1 MTDTPSKRKTTT
13 KKLKSA
19 AEIASEKTEQMP
31 SKIAGADLVPKTEE
45 EITAPIK
52 YMPIETF
59 RSLGFL
65 QEINRQ
71 ILHPCGLALVVAD
84 DKIIGILD
92 KTDDPEGIIFETVSA
107 QKAWQVETLIKD
119 GSKQRRNI
127 LKYDIQPAYPKL
139 TKADIKPGK
148 IFRAKNPKYC
158 TGLGLNDRVVLSVQ
172 GNKVQ
177 YNSYEVPI
185 GTTYPT
191 IKMDAFLGWAKFEVT
206 E

>member
-1 MTDTPSKRKTTT
+1 VASSSKKKPGGLKTA
-13 KKLKSA
+13 S
-19 AEIASEKTEQMP
+19 EIANEKVEQMP
-31 SKIAGADLVPKTEE
+31 SEIAGAVLVPKDEV
-45 EITAPIK
+45 EIAAPVK
-52 YMPIETF
+52 YMPLETF

-65 QEINRQ
+65 QEINRT
-71 ILHPCGLALVVAD
+71 ILHPCGLALVVTE
-84 DKIIGILD
+84 DKIVGILD
-92 KTDDPEGIIFETVSA
+92 RTDDPEGIIFENVSA

-119 GSKQRRNI
+119 GSKQRRAI

-139 TKADIKPGK
+139 TKVDIKPGK

-158 TGLGLNDRVVLSVQ
+158 DGLGLNDRVVLSVQ

-177 YNSYEVPI
+177 YNSYEVPV

-191 IKMDAFLGWAKFEVT
+191 IKMEQFLGWAKFEVT